1 MTARMESETRS
12 KLDKV
17 EDQVQ
22 AVLRL
27 FFGTPDKPLWPEQI
41 FIDPELKDLVNV
53 EYLERAAGPFGRKV
67 KDVETGLFRKHCTQC
82 HGITGDGLG
91 PAAALLSPYP
101 RDFRR
106 GTFKFKST
114 AHAVRPTLED
124 LIETIEFGLPGTSM
138 PAMANLKK
146 DKHYADE
153 IVVLAHYVRY
163 LAIRGEVERQI
174 MMGMVP
180 ELDLDAG
187 ESIYDPS
194 LSEKDPNNFEKQRKA
209 LDEVVLLV
217 ARKWS
222 QVQPSSVSSSA
233 ERMDVR
239 FRDSND
245 VSIKQFLDS
254 ARRGKEL
261 FRGTTAACSQCHGE
275 EGDGLGKIRDFDEWT
290 KDWTI
295 RAGIDPKD
303 PKQWK
308 PLKKLGLLK
317 PVYALPRNLQWGSF
331 RNGSDPDSIFR
342 TIANGIEGTPMPA
355 AARPPEIKNGLTDDQ
370 IWDLVNYCQAI
381 GNPELRAETDK
392 IEVPKDGK

>member
-1 MTARMESETRS
+1 MKARMESETRS
-12 KLDKV
+12 KLDQV
-17 EDQVQ
+17 EDQAQ

-27 FFGTPDKPLWPEQI
+27 FFGTPDEPLWPEKI
-41 FIDPELKDLVNV
+41 FVDPELKTLVNV

-138 PAMANLKK
+138 PAMGNLKK

-180 ELDLDAG
+180 ELDLDGG

-194 LSEKDPNNFEKQRKA
+194 LKEKDPSTFEKQKTA
-209 LDEVVLLV
+209 LEEVVLSV

-222 QVQPSSVSSSA
+222 QVQPSSVSSSR
-233 ERMDVR
+233 ERIDVR
-239 FRDSND
+239 SRDSND
-245 VSIKQFLDS
+245 VSIKQFLES

-275 EGDGLGKIRDFDEWT
+275 EGTGSARF
-290 KDWTI
+290 
-295 RAGIDPKD
+295 GILTNGPRTGRFEPASIPKT
-303 PKQWK
+303 QNN
-308 PLKKLGLLK
+308 GSLLK
-317 PVYALPRNLQWGSF
+317 SSAFLSQFTHCRATCSGDRSVMDRIPTRYFERSLMGSKGLPCQRLPALRKS
-331 RNGSDPDSIFR
+331 RMD
-342 TIANGIEGTPMPA
+342 
-355 AARPPEIKNGLTDDQ
+355 
-370 IWDLVNYCQAI
+370 
-381 GNPELRAETDK
+381 
-392 IEVPKDGK
+392 

>member
-17 EDQVQ
+17 EEQTQ
-22 AVLRL
+22 AVLSL
-27 FFGTPDKPLWPEQI
+27 LFGTPDEPRWPERLSN
-41 FIDPELKDLVNV
+41 DPTLKDLVNV
-53 EYLERAAGPFGRKV
+53 GYLERAAGPFGRKV

-114 AHAVRPTLED
+114 AHSVRPTLED
-124 LIETIEFGLPGTSM
+124 LIETIENGVPGTSM

-146 DKHYADE
+146 DKHYADD

-187 ESIYDPS
+187 ESIYDPD
-194 LSEKDPNNFEKQRKA
+194 LKDKDPTNFEKQKEA
-209 LDEVVLLV
+209 LDEIVFNI
-217 ARKWS
+217 AKKWS
-222 QVQPSSVSSSA
+222 QSQPSSVRSNG
-233 ERMDVR
+233 ERIDVR
-239 FRDSND
+239 SQESKDLSTTN
-245 VSIKQFLDS
+245 FLIS

-275 EGDGLGKIRDFDEWT
+275 EGNGLGKIRDFDEWT
-290 KDWTI
+290 RDWTI

-317 PVYALPRNLQWGSF
+317 PVYALPRNLQWGTF

-342 TIANGIEGTPMPA
+342 TLVNGIEGTPMPA
-355 AARPPEIKNGLTDDQ
+355 AARLPEIKNGLTDEQ

-381 GNPELRAETDK
+381 GNPALRKQVDK
-392 IEVPKDGK
+392 IEVAKDGK